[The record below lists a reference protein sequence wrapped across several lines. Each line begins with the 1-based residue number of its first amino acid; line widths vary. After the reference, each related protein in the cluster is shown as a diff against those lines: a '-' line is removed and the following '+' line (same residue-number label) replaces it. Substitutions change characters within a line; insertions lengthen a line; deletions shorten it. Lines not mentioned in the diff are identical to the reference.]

1 MKLSKCTFHLRSLR
15 SVYLRTRRSRTDQ
28 TCFILVLK
36 IVEISVRELGL
47 CNFQVFEANI
57 RVLGGL
63 LSAHLLMEDPSEPF
77 GRLSPDWYMG
87 DLLTLA
93 HDLADRLLVAFATEN
108 GIPHPRVN
116 LLHGVPED
124 GYKESCTAGIGSLI
138 LELGML
144 SRWGILKR
152 HF

>member
-1 MKLSKCTFHLRSLR
+1 
-15 SVYLRTRRSRTDQ
+15 
-28 TCFILVLK
+28 
-36 IVEISVRELGL
+36 
-47 CNFQVFEANI
+47 
-57 RVLGGL
+57 
-63 LSAHLLMEDPSEPF
+63 MEDPSEPF

-144 SRWGILKR
+144 SRWAIFSMNSNSMKVGRRFWQAILFQFLPYFLPGSSATPSTSR
-152 HF
+152 TRGAPSSRCGSRGTT

>member
-1 MKLSKCTFHLRSLR
+1 MGNFLGDF
-15 SVYLRTRRSRTDQ
+15 
-28 TCFILVLK
+28 LK
-36 IVEISVRELGL
+36 PIELPP
-47 CNFQVFEANI
+47 C
-57 RVLGGL
+57 
-63 LSAHLLMEDPSEPF
+63 
-77 GRLSPDWYMG
+77 SPDWYMG

-124 GYKESCTAGIGSLI
+124 GLKESCTAGIGSLI

-144 SRWGILKR
+144 SREAIR
-152 HF
+152 